1 MMGRQSGQISMLIL
15 DIEELIP
22 ENHLLRK
29 INQMISFDF
38 IYDLVAS
45 YYPTNGRP
53 SVDPVSMFKMLLVGY
68 LYGIKSERRL
78 VQEIQLNI
86 AYRWFCGYELG
97 EKIPDHS
104 TFSKTRVR
112 KWNESNVFQQIFLEI
127 VRCCIE
133 QRLVDGKEMAADG
146 SYIPAEVSRNS
157 WIDVEVE
164 VEQSMLSYLDD
175 LNQELASQPGFKKP
189 PSHTVT
195 KKITTSTT
203 DRECGYIHHGSKRGV
218 GYLLETTVDC
228 KHGIVTGVD
237 VFPANEKESL
247 LILRHLEQ
255 QQKLLGLS
263 MEKVALDR
271 GYDTGAVHR
280 GLELLGITGYIPA
293 IRFPNDPSKY
303 GFSYDPQQDT
313 FICPMG
319 QSLVY
324 HRLNC
329 NKSTGKYLR
338 CYQVQGDICK
348 KCPSR
353 EGCFDTAGARRRIL
367 ASSCYPAFYR
377 GHLRVNT
384 PEYLHMMRKRK
395 IWAEGSF
402 ATMKREHNLS
412 TIHKRGILAATEEC
426 LLSAMALNL
435 KRMVKAVFSA
445 VFMDEIWAENMISQP
460 IRYLCQQ
467 VHTFTLPALSLA
479 GLPDCSAIY
488 FFISSSSSKGN
499 LPRRTVSS
507 KNKTVASSKVRP
519 FSMQTFSACSFSSAS
534 ISSVTSTN
542 FPISITPTTGHNP
555 VSHRPRERLSPAFF
569 LRPPNKTSDN
579 FESGSFGTH
588 VSMDGSAG
596 RPELHTGM

>member
-1 MMGRQSGQISMLIL
+1 MMGRQSGQMSMVIL
-15 DIEELIP
+15 DIAELIP
-22 ENHLLRK
+22 RDHLLRK
-29 INQMISFDF
+29 INQMVSFDF
-38 IYDLVAS
+38 IYDLVAP
-45 YYPTNGRP
+45 YYPANGRP

-86 AYRWFCGYELG
+86 AYRWFCGFELG

-112 KWNESNVFQQIFLEI
+112 KWNESSLFQQIFLEI
-127 VRCCIE
+127 VRCCME
-133 QRLVDGKEMAADG
+133 QKLIDGKEMASDG

-157 WIDVEVE
+157 WMDIEVE
-164 VEQSMLSYLDD
+164 VEQSMLSYLDNLD
-175 LNQELASQPGFKKP
+175 QELASQPGFKKP
-189 PSHTVT
+189 ASHTVT

-203 DRECGYIHHGSKRGV
+203 DPECGYIHHGSKRGV
-218 GYLLETTVDC
+218 GYLMEATVDC
-228 KHGIVTGVD
+228 KYGIITGVD

-247 LILRHLEQ
+247 LVLRHLER
-255 QQKLLGLS
+255 QQKQLGLS

-319 QSLVY
+319 QPLVY

-338 CYQVQGDICK
+338 CYQVQGDVCR
-348 KCPSR
+348 KCTSR
-353 EGCFDTAGARRRIL
+353 KTCFDTAGVRRRIL

-384 PEYLHMMRKRK
+384 PEYLYMMRKRK

-402 ATMKREHNLS
+402 AAMKREHNLLK
-412 TIHKRGILAATEEC
+412 IRKRGILAATEEC

-435 KRMVKAVFSA
+435 KRMVKAIFSA
-445 VFMDEIWAENMISQP
+445 MLMDKIWAKNIISQP
-460 IRYLCQQ
+460 IFRLCQQ
-467 VHTFTLPALSLA
+467 VRLWT
-479 GLPDCSAIY
+479 
-488 FFISSSSSKGN
+488 
-499 LPRRTVSS
+499 
-507 KNKTVASSKVRP
+507 KTAY
-519 FSMQTFSACSFSSAS
+519 MQ
-534 ISSVTSTN
+534 
-542 FPISITPTTGHNP
+542 
-555 VSHRPRERLSPAFF
+555 
-569 LRPPNKTSDN
+569 K
-579 FESGSFGTH
+579 
-588 VSMDGSAG
+588 MK
-596 RPELHTGM
+596 